1 MLSRL
6 VHIDGRIDGGSFAR
20 QPGLRREPDLP
31 RQVGPMSGF
40 KYAGRVLKLKPQQVG
55 QAGEHFVAAELHRR
69 GAYAVTFSGNMPNID
84 ILASD
89 VEQTR
94 TISVQVKTKTTGT
107 WHSSTLRGEIREED
121 LSEARF
127 WILVDIGRD
136 PEVGPGYWIVPEW
149 WMLNHIHVRYHE
161 RLAASGGKRIRNPDS
176 THFAIIPKNVEEW
189 RDRWDLLGIF

>member
-1 MLSRL
+1 M
-6 VHIDGRIDGGSFAR
+6 
-20 QPGLRREPDLP
+20 
-31 RQVGPMSGF
+31 
-40 KYAGRVLKLKPQQVG
+40 LKLKTQQVG

-94 TISVQVKTKTTGT
+94 TVSVQVKTKTTGT
-107 WHSSTLRGEIREED
+107 WHSSTLRGELRDED
-121 LSEARF
+121 PDEARF

-136 PEVGPGYWIVPEW
+136 PEIGPFYWVVPEW
-149 WMLNHIHVRYHE
+149 WMLNHIHVHFHE
-161 RLAASGGKRIRNPDS
+161 RLAASGGTRLKNPDS
-176 THFAIIPKNVEEW
+176 THFAIIPKNVEQW